1 MVTAAPTQPAE
12 QTAQAKQ
19 AAAVEAYA
27 QIHERVYAPAFFHKL
42 ASDYGI
48 QPANDDEAYELMT
61 MATKLRAAHDA
72 TQQKQAQAAAASR
85 QSFLKTAHQH
95 LDSVLQQQGLAA
107 VQQPVSSHEAE
118 IKSAAATL
126 TLDPVIAQAVLQLQ
140 VASR

>member
-1 MVTAAPTQPAE
+1 MVTAAPTQPAA
-12 QTAQAKQ
+12 QTAQTKQ

-27 QIHERVYAPAFFHKL
+27 QIHERVYAPAFFNKL

-48 QPANDDEAYELMT
+48 QPANNDEAYELMT

-72 TQQKQAQAAAASR
+72 TQQKQAQAAATSR

-95 LDSVLQQQGLAA
+95 LDAVMQQQGLATA
-107 VQQPVSSHEAE
+107 PQQANSQEAE

-126 TLDPVIAQAVLQLQ
+126 TLDPAIAQAVLQLQ
-140 VASR
+140 AASL